1 MLEDLTQRLESVF
14 HKLRGYG
21 KLTEKNITD
30 SMKKAIKQINRMQE
44 IMVNLPGNRI
54 HKIKLKNNELQQKIL
69 DAIDAAF

>member
-1 MLEDLTQRLESVF
+1 
-14 HKLRGYG
+14 
-21 KLTEKNITD
+21 
-30 SMKKAIKQINRMQE
+30 MKKAIKQINRMQE